1 MDSYHPKEQN
11 EALRKAM
18 ENIRSSEQDK
28 INTLLFSFTEGKLN
42 CPKKS
47 TDDGIHLQNAVFLF
61 ITYKRTGAEVLLA
74 TMGKKHIKR
83 QKEAHRLRVKCRRN
97 NLRRTI
103 NPTLMFTGK
112 KRKLWIYM
120 YTDLEV

>member
-1 MDSYHPKEQN
+1 MIACISKVISITHRKWTLTIQRNKN

-83 QKEAHRLRVKCRRN
+83 QKKH
-97 NLRRTI
+97 
-103 NPTLMFTGK
+103 
-112 KRKLWIYM
+112 
-120 YTDLEV
+120 TDYV